1 MGRLVVVDGEMDGR
15 RGIMKLHII
24 SAKKFGYDAGYDYS
38 PFPADMFT
46 RESAMAQFTPV
57 TKETLKN
64 NHWYSYTAYE
74 YDGETYYSIQYSG
87 LTDEENFYK

>member
-1 MGRLVVVDGEMDGR
+1 ME
-15 RGIMKLHII
+15 LHVI
-24 SAKKFGYDAGYDYS
+24 SAKKFGYDKGYDYIA
-38 PFPADMFT
+38 FPADQYT

-74 YDGETYYSIQYSG
+74 YDGRTYYSFQYSG
-87 LTDEENFYK
+87 LTDENEFNKY

>member
-1 MGRLVVVDGEMDGR
+1 
-15 RGIMKLHII
+15 MKIHII
-24 SAKKFGYDAGYDYS
+24 SAKKFGYESEYDYI
-38 PFPADMFT
+38 PFPADEYT
-46 RESAMAQFTPV
+46 KESAMAQFTTV

-87 LTDEENFYK
+87 LSDDSEFYK